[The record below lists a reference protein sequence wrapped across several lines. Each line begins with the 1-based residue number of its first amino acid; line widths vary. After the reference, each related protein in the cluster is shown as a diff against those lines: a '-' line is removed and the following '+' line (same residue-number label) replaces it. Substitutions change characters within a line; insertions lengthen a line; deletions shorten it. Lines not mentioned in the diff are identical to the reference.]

1 MGRRRRRPGDNGT
14 VSTFRFHHQWALDAP
29 AARVF
34 AALADVE
41 RYAVW
46 WPQVRTVERID
57 DASGRTSI
65 RSFLPYTLHLV
76 LRRAVEDQAGGVL
89 RVAVSGDLEG
99 WCQWRLSPRGDGT
112 TATFEQEA
120 RVTPALLART
130 APVTG
135 PLLRANHSWMMRSG
149 RVGLAEYL
157 DG

>member
-1 MGRRRRRPGDNGT
+1 M
-14 VSTFRFHHQWALDAP
+14 STFRFHHQWALDAP
-29 AARVF
+29 VARVF
-34 AALADVE
+34 ATLADVE

-76 LRRAVEDQAGGVL
+76 LRRDVEDQVGGVL

-99 WCQWRLSPRGDGT
+99 WCQWQLSADGDGT
-112 TATFEQEA
+112 AATFEQEA
-120 RVTPALLART
+120 TVTPTLLART

-149 RVGLAEYL
+149 RAGLAGYL
-157 DG
+157 AHAT